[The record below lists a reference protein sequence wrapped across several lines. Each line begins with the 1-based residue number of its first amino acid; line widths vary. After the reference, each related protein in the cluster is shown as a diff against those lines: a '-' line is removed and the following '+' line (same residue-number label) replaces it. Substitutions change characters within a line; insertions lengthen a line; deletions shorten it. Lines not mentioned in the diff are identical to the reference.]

1 MGLSGALYLART
13 MRQTHPFV
21 ILDLSPAAYAEI
33 RKKLD
38 DAGYSHTFL
47 TSDGRDVIYMQGLAV
62 ASESSTRETV
72 QEFRKRMRPI
82 TVTWPFNT

>member
-1 MGLSGALYLART
+1 
-13 MRQTHPFV
+13 MRQTHTFV

-38 DAGYSHTFL
+38 DAGYQHAFMR
-47 TSDGRDVIYMQGLAV
+47 SDGRDVIDMQGIAV
-62 ASESSTRETV
+62 ASENSARETV
-72 QEFRKRMRPI
+72 QEFRKRTTPI